1 MFHWGPR
8 LKITLTE
15 QERRKAQW
23 MCTPSPWW
31 GGYPLLSI
39 SLVSGAIQS
48 SLIQSWQQLCKA
60 GVSTPKLSVKKTS
73 VREVRGPLQGHQLMN
88 WGQNLDVPAS
98 PSCSLTHLLWQVKT
112 TSKFPSNVSKSMS
125 ASSHSG
131 GRRKSK
137 ESQERQL
144 SCW

>member
-15 QERRKAQW
+15 QERRKARW

-73 VREVRGPLQGHQLMN
+73 VREVQGPLQGHQLMN